1 MPLGAARFGLS
12 VADLGKL
19 ELIETKIVSSS
30 SFADFTSL
38 GNFNV
43 HFMTFNDI
51 QTGTT
56 SDLNG
61 LFARYFESGVL
72 ETASVYQFARQF
84 GSVGGTFG
92 ESRSTTDPYIN
103 IVSGTT
109 AATLTTGYCYFYNLT
124 DSSKYSFNTAHNFT
138 DLGSHFMMFE
148 SGVLP
153 QASAVDGIRI
163 SANTNFTD
171 TFSGTIS
178 LYGIKES

>member
-1 MPLGAARFGLS
+1 MNFTNIKENVYDVHLLEYKGFLVDTSNARPILRF
-12 VADLGKL
+12 
-19 ELIETKIVSSS
+19 
-30 SFADFTSL
+30 
-38 GNFNV
+38 
-43 HFMTFNDI
+43 
-51 QTGTT
+51 
-56 SDLNG
+56 
-61 LFARYFESGVL
+61 YESGVL

-153 QASAVDGIRI
+153 QTSAVDGIRI